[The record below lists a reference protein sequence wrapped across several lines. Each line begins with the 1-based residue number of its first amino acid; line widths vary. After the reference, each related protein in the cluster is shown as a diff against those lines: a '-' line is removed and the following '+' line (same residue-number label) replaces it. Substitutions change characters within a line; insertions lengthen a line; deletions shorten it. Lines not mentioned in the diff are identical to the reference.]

1 MCDEVTDSDIKI
13 AENNSRKSENPAQN
27 VLQWLIDVGHGVL
40 STLATKSEIH
50 NFPLSSVV
58 PYAINKEGKPYILIA
73 SIAAHTRNLITN
85 PNSSLFVS
93 YPNPSGDPQSHWR
106 VCLVG
111 KFKQVIVIG
120 DDTESSPSDGF
131 PVSEDE
137 LELLLTRYRAQ
148 VPSADAYLETHNF
161 SFWIMD
167 EIISIRYIAGFGKI
181 CWIDGDEY
189 LSTTVQTNFDDV
201 KKESIEHMNDDHVDA
216 MNDIYNAHY
225 GKSSSNVQMDDLD
238 SRGIFLQCLETKH
251 KVYIPY
257 GKSIEKDELRVS
269 IIDLVKDARSNL

>member
-1 MCDEVTDSDIKI
+1 MTDSEIKI
-13 AENNSRKSENPAQN
+13 AENNSRESENPAQN

-40 STLATKSEIH
+40 STLATKSEIQD
-50 NFPLSSVV
+50 FPLSSVV
-58 PYAINKEGKPYILIA
+58 PYAINNEGKPYILIA
-73 SIAAHTRNLITN
+73 SIAAHTRNLTAN
-85 PNSSLFVS
+85 PNSSLFIS

-111 KFKQVIVIG
+111 KFKQVFAI
-120 DDTESSPSDGF
+120 DDELNSNSSNGVF
-131 PVSEDE
+131 VSQDE
-137 LELLLTRYRAQ
+137 LELMLTRYRAQ
-148 VPSADAYLETHNF
+148 VPSADAYLKTHNF

-181 CWIDGDEY
+181 CWIDGGEY
-189 LSTTVQTNFDDV
+189 LSKTVQTNFDDV
-201 KKESIEHMNDDHVDA
+201 KKESIEHMNDDHIDA

-238 SRGIFLQCLETKH
+238 SRGIFLQCMETKH

>member
-1 MCDEVTDSDIKI
+1 MCDKVTDSDIEI

-40 STLATKSEIH
+40 STLAAKSEIH

-73 SIAAHTRNLITN
+73 SIAAHTRNLTTN

-111 KFKQVIVIG
+111 KFKQVFVIG
-120 DDTESSPSDGF
+120 NDTESSSPDGF

-137 LELLLTRYRAQ
+137 LELMLTRYRAQ
-148 VPSADAYLETHNF
+148 VPSADAYLKTHNF

-201 KKESIEHMNDDHVDA
+201 KKESIEHMNDDHIDA

-257 GKSIEKDELRVS
+257 GKSIEKDELRIS

>member
-1 MCDEVTDSDIKI
+1 M
-13 AENNSRKSENPAQN
+13 
-27 VLQWLIDVGHGVL
+27 
-40 STLATKSEIH
+40 
-50 NFPLSSVV
+50 
-58 PYAINKEGKPYILIA
+58 
-73 SIAAHTRNLITN
+73 
-85 PNSSLFVS
+85 
-93 YPNPSGDPQSHWR
+93 
-106 VCLVG
+106 
-111 KFKQVIVIG
+111 
-120 DDTESSPSDGF
+120 
-131 PVSEDE
+131 
-137 LELLLTRYRAQ
+137 LTRYRAQ
-148 VPSADAYLETHNF
+148 VPSADAYLKTHNF

-201 KKESIEHMNDDHVDA
+201 KKESIEHMNDDHIDA
-216 MNDIYNAHY
+216 MNDIYNAYY

-257 GKSIEKDELRVS
+257 GKSIEKDELRIS